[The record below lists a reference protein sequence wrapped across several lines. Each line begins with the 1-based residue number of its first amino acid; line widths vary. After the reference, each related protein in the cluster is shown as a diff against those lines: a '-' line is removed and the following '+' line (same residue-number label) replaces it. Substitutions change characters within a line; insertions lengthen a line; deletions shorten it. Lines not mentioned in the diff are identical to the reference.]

1 MRTLDVML
9 RHLPDASIHRQVIV
23 SGGDNHVYPL
33 DETVFINLVVVNQGA
48 PRRFGHAD
56 AFKLIWLRKGAYM
69 FVENLTIMEEL
80 LDAFDSVQNLNQP
93 RVVLVEGA
101 QDNAAP
107 QRPVLGPLLI
117 GLGSTAPVDDV
128 QTRKR
133 THTVDPVGITQRLE
147 NRRLE
152 VRKRFYPFGYVILV
166 TCRIDLIQNDVPG
179 SVHKPKF
186 PVVVLQQS
194 IVFGLP
200 VWRNESHKQARE
212 ISERADLVT
221 ELFEYVFEPG
231 QGAVDQDECFGDHPQ
246 HFLPLLFR

>member
-1 MRTLDVML
+1 MRTLHVML
-9 RHLPDASIHRQVIV
+9 CHLPNASIHRQIVV
-23 SGGDNHVYPL
+23 SGGDYHVYPF
-33 DETVFINLVVVNQGA
+33 DETVFINLVVVNQSA

-69 FVENLTIMEEL
+69 FVEDLTLMQEL
-80 LDAFDSVQNLNQP
+80 LDALDSVQNLNQP

-128 QTRKR
+128 QTGKR
-133 THTVDPVGITQRLE
+133 THPVDPVGITQRLE

-152 VRKRFYPFGYVILV
+152 VGKRFYPFGYVILV
-166 TCRIDLIQNDVPG
+166 ACRIDLIQNNVPG

-186 PVVVLQQS
+186 PVVVLQQG
-194 IVFGLP
+194 IVFRLL
-200 VWRNESHKQARE
+200 VWRNEGHEHARE

-221 ELFEYVFEPG
+221 ELFEYVFKPG
-231 QGAVDQDECFGDHPQ
+231 
-246 HFLPLLFR
+246 